1 MNYFSSL
8 GNKVSVTHLCKHYFP
23 KKSSNSLMKTKTSM
37 FHYVISHAK
46 PFWLHLFYFL
56 VVSLVGYM
64 VLKVNNN
71 LNNLDLF
78 FTSVSA
84 TTASSM
90 STLEM
95 EVFSNDQLIVMTILM
110 LLGGEVFTSML
121 GLQLRRC
128 NFSSFQTPKV
138 DNSHVIID
146 NNSIELGTINQL
158 SISTSDDSESYSKY
172 YNNSIKVL
180 GYVVL
185 GYLLVVHAIGSTLVT
200 IYMTLTPSANNVLK
214 SKGLVL
220 NTFSFFVIVSTFSSC
235 GFIPTNEN
243 MIIFRGNPGL
253 LLIVL
258 PFVFLGNTLYPS
270 LLRLVIWVL
279 ERFIKKKEFN
289 YMLNNYKEMGYDH
302 LLSSKECWYLTGTTI
317 AFLVLQVVV
326 FCAMEW
332 SSGVMEGMN
341 SYQKFVGS
349 VFQTANT
356 RHSGESIVDLSLV
369 SPAILVL
376 FIIMM
381 YLPAYTSFLPISDEQ
396 EETPEKSIKMKKK
409 KKVVENMV
417 LSQLSYLV
425 IFVIIICITERK
437 SLKDDPLNFNVLNI
451 VFEVISAYGNVGLS
465 TGYNCK
471 RRLNSDK
478 NCSDKLYG
486 FSGRWSN
493 AGKCVL
499 ILVMFFG
506 RLKKFNMHG
515 GKSWK
520 ML

>member
-1 MNYFSSL
+1 
-8 GNKVSVTHLCKHYFP
+8 
-23 KKSSNSLMKTKTSM
+23 
-37 FHYVISHAK
+37 
-46 PFWLHLFYFL
+46 
-56 VVSLVGYM
+56 
-64 VLKVNNN
+64 
-71 LNNLDLF
+71 
-78 FTSVSA
+78 
-84 TTASSM
+84 
-90 STLEM
+90 
-95 EVFSNDQLIVMTILM
+95 
-110 LLGGEVFTSML
+110 
-121 GLQLRRC
+121 
-128 NFSSFQTPKV
+128 
-138 DNSHVIID
+138 
-146 NNSIELGTINQL
+146 
-158 SISTSDDSESYSKY
+158 
-172 YNNSIKVL
+172 
-180 GYVVL
+180 
-185 GYLLVVHAIGSTLVT
+185 
-200 IYMTLTPSANNVLK
+200 
-214 SKGLVL
+214 
-220 NTFSFFVIVSTFSSC
+220 
-235 GFIPTNEN
+235 
-243 MIIFRGNPGL
+243 
-253 LLIVL
+253 
-258 PFVFLGNTLYPS
+258 
-270 LLRLVIWVL
+270 
-279 ERFIKKKEFN
+279 
-289 YMLNNYKEMGYDH
+289 MGYDH

-396 EETPEKSIKMKKK
+396 EETPEKGIKMKKK